1 MRPLRPGLV
10 TVLACLLQAAP
21 ARAAE
26 ITRVESVEPDDPLA
40 VQVSLRW
47 DRSLE
52 RARIS
57 RERAEPDG
65 TVADATELRYT
76 RTRNDLVTRL
86 ALGIYQDLE
95 LHAELPYALG
105 DDVGWRY
112 GTRGGFSVQDDSTIG
127 NNAIDAMGRPC
138 TTTPCPLFPVAPESS
153 VFHGGR
159 MGDVKVGL
167 AWAIFNDRRDDT
179 KPTWVVALDVT
190 LPTADRYDP
199 ARGRDADWRSPY
211 ALETHPGPSGEKVW
225 KWDLST
231 TLSRRI
237 GAVDPYFRAHVT
249 GMVPTNQ
256 TYSNCEHAAEL
267 AARTPAQ
274 MTLAAAE
281 NCALPAWA
289 VDAEAQLP
297 FVAGITFGI
306 ELVPFEDPREDQKL
320 AIDARLFA
328 DYTSRSRFYN
338 ELTDASGKLHMTE
351 GYLAMGGLL
360 GLRLRASRAVSIEA
374 TAALSTRTAHYLT
387 GESLGRSSGKLPPGD
402 LSGATS
408 NPELNPNF
416 DWRYDAPG
424 NRFRISEVSVFD
436 LSVAGVLRF

>member
-1 MRPLRPGLV
+1 MRPLRPGFL
-10 TVLACLLQAAP
+10 TALACLALAAP

-26 ITRVESVEPDDPLA
+26 ITHVESAEPGDPFAL
-40 VQVSLRW
+40 QISLRW
-47 DRSLE
+47 DRALE

-65 TVADATELRYT
+65 TVKDATELRYS

-86 ALGIYQDLE
+86 AIALYRDLE
-95 LHAELPYALG
+95 LHAELPYALA
-105 DDVGWRY
+105 DDVVWRY
-112 GTRGGFSVQDDSTIG
+112 GTRGGFSVRDDSTIER
-127 NNAIDAMGRPC
+127 NAVDAMGQPC
-138 TTTPCPLFPVAPESS
+138 AVTPCPLFPVAPEST

-159 MGDVKVGL
+159 MRDLEIGF

-179 KPTWVVALDVT
+179 KPTWVVGLDVT
-190 LPTADRYDP
+190 LPTATRYDP
-199 ARGRDADWRSPY
+199 AAGRDLDWRSPY
-211 ALETHPGPSGEKVW
+211 ATETHRGPTGEKIW

-237 GAVDPYFRAHVT
+237 GALDPYFRAHVT
-249 GMVPTNQ
+249 GMVPSNE
-256 TYSNCEHAAEL
+256 TYSNCDHAAEL
-267 AARTPAQ
+267 AGRSPAQ
-274 MTLAAAE
+274 MTLAGAE
-281 NCALPAWA
+281 NCELPEWE
-289 VDAEAQLP
+289 VDSDARLP
-297 FVAGITFGI
+297 FVAGLTFGT
-306 ELVPFEDPREDQKL
+306 ELVPFEDPREDQKV

-338 ELTDASGKLHMTE
+338 ELTDASGKLHLTE
-351 GYLAMGGLL
+351 GHLSMGGLL
-360 GLRLRASRAVSIEA
+360 GLRLRASRFVSLEA
-374 TAALSTRTAHYLT
+374 SASLATRTAHYLT
-387 GESLGRSSGKLPPGD
+387 GESPGRRRGKLPGGD

-408 NPELNPNF
+408 NPALNPNY

>member
-1 MRPLRPGLV
+1 MRPLRPGFLAA
-10 TVLACLLQAAP
+10 LACLILAGT

-26 ITRVESVEPDDPLA
+26 ITHVESAETDHPFA
-40 VQVSLRW
+40 VQISLRW
-47 DRSLE
+47 DRAAE

-65 TVADATELRYT
+65 TVKDATELRYT

-86 ALGIYQDLE
+86 AVALYQDLE
-95 LHAELPYALG
+95 LHAELPQSLG

-112 GTRGGFSVQDDSTIG
+112 GTRGGFSVRDDSTIE
-127 NNAIDAMGRPC
+127 NNAIDAMGQPCAVRPC
-138 TTTPCPLFPVAPESS
+138 ALFPVAPESS

-159 MGDVKVGL
+159 LGDLEIGL

-179 KPTWVVALDVT
+179 KPTWVVGLDVT
-190 LPTADRYDP
+190 LPTASRYDP
-199 ARGRDADWRSPY
+199 ASGRDADWRSPY
-211 ALETHPGPSGEKVW
+211 AVETHRGPTGEKVW

-237 GAVDPYFRAHVT
+237 GALDPYFRAHVT
-249 GMVPTNQ
+249 GMVPSNE
-256 TYSNCEHAAEL
+256 TYSNCDHAAEL
-267 AARTPAQ
+267 AARSPAQ
-274 MTLAAAE
+274 MTLAGSE
-281 NCALPAWA
+281 NCATPEWE
-289 VDAEAQLP
+289 VDADARLP
-297 FVAGITFGI
+297 FVAGLTFGT
-306 ELVPFEDPREDQKL
+306 ELVPFEDPREDQKV
-320 AIDARLFA
+320 AVDVRLFA

-338 ELTDASGKLHMTE
+338 ELTDASGKLHQTE
-351 GYLAMGGLL
+351 GYLSMGGLL
-360 GLRLRASRAVSIEA
+360 GLRLRASKFVSLEA
-374 TAALSTRTAHYLT
+374 SAALSTRTAHDLS
-387 GESLGRSSGKLPPGD
+387 GESLGRRGGKLPAGD

-408 NPELNPNF
+408 NPDLNPNF